1 MQPSAG
7 MKKIPVDVNMGAGG
21 EYIYLCYAKGGSRPV
36 RDIRIVASDSS
47 DVFAPE
53 GFKLV
58 KKDLNAGA
66 GGLYLYLS
74 YRL

>member
-1 MQPSAG
+1 
-7 MKKIPVDVNMGAGG
+7 
-21 EYIYLCYAKGGSRPV
+21 V
-36 RDIRIVASDSS
+36 RDIRIVASDAAE
-47 DVFAPE
+47 VLAPE